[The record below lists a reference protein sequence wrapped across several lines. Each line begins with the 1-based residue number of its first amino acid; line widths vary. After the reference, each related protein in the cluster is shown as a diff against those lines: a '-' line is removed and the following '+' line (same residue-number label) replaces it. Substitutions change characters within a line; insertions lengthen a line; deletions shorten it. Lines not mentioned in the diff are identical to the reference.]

1 MRKAIYGLAGLCIL
15 LVAFALIIPSLV
27 EWNSYKDLINS
38 EVRKATGRS
47 LDIAGDVELSFLPM
61 PHIRATDLR
70 LRNAPSASVANMV
83 TMKELRASIKLL
95 PLLTGNVEIA
105 VVELVEPLIE
115 LERRADGSANWEFIP
130 ATDTA
135 RPVSTPTTHAG
146 SEENGNRRQSKTVN
160 LELLRVIDGTIIYRD
175 VASQSF
181 HRLEN
186 LTVDMSAG
194 SMTGPFTARGGVRF
208 KGIAFTLDAKVGKAL
223 EEKTLPFDVVLGAAG
238 SDTRIVFKG
247 DVSNIATSSPLIFA
261 RLDGKGAN
269 FGSLV
274 EMFSNHKASVS
285 LRKPFT
291 ISASVEA
298 SADKVDI
305 SRVEIVV
312 QNSKIT
318 GGITVRLTETPQ
330 INAAFHSA
338 SLDFDE
344 LFSVV
349 ANVPSRDTSDQ
360 RQVKQQETALA
371 ASADTDLPRVGQ
383 VAIPSNIGGSIT
395 FSIANATFKKGRVK
409 NIRLEAALTDG
420 MLTLN
425 DLSAVLPGETR
436 ARVSGQ
442 LSSPKGVMRFKGR
455 SSIETADLRN
465 IFKWLQVNVDGIP
478 IDRLRRFALSAD
490 IGATS
495 QRMQITNIS
504 GQVDASRMR
513 GDLSINLRERVAFN
527 ASLNVDQI
535 NADAYLR
542 SRSRS
547 ILATAPPV
555 SSDVNAQSNR
565 VLKTP
570 IMGSS
575 SSTATLSAL
584 SNFDADL
591 RLRVGSLSYQGKA
604 IRDVRLDG
612 NLVDGELRLNDASIG
627 SLAGTKVQVAG
638 TLGGLERTPRF
649 KGTVSATSGDL
660 TRLFRL
666 LGIKSFQ
673 QPRRFG
679 RMRFVA
685 STDVTPERVIFN
697 SNLKLAE
704 ARVKLSGNI
713 SGLLDAPVFDLQF
726 YSRHPEVTQAAA
738 LYFGGNY
745 GNNAG
750 PLTVKA
756 DVTGNADV
764 MNIGATAEFTGG
776 ALEVSG
782 KVGGLAKEPNLDLDV
797 ELDQPDFVRFVQL
810 FYPAYKPSDSALG
823 GLKLVAKLS
832 GSGKKIVARHLA
844 GNIGPTQVTGIG
856 TYVHERQ
863 RPSLNLTLQSSTI
876 PLSDF
881 LKAPNN
887 EAIGVRQK
895 LRRKASRQ
903 AETPSSRQWNASANS
918 KIEWSRAKIE
928 TKILGM
934 LDADIDIRARALL
947 YRGYRVDEPKI
958 LASLKNKVLNLR
970 QVTGKMLG
978 GTFGMKAQLDG
989 RQTPILQASVQI
1001 ADARVVNGFFEGD
1014 DLDIE
1019 VGDLSHDLSITTSGQ
1034 SQFEMIRL
1042 LNGNGRL
1049 SVVDGEARGFDLGS
1063 LSRGLK
1069 RANLR
1074 NLVAVGKAGFASI
1087 GRSKTTK
1094 FSSLMAT
1101 IQITNGVISSR
1112 DVLLK
1117 SPFGNV
1123 AASGTVDLP
1132 DWKTKIIADIK
1143 PRKVRE
1149 LPKFRVTLTG
1159 PPDQPNLR
1167 FNFDELTK
1175 NLLSRGVGSFLRKVL
1190 PGTISNS
1197 GARPSVDSRLQSRPP
1212 PTREDPAEE
1221 IIKNIFENLSR

>member
-1 MRKAIYGLAGLCIL
+1 MRKAIYGLTGLCIL

-135 RPVSTPTTHAG
+135 RPVSTPPTLAR
-146 SEENGNRRQSKTVN
+146 SEENGNRRQSKKVN

-194 SMTGPFTARGGVRF
+194 SMTGPFTARGGVSF

-261 RLDGKGAN
+261 RLDGKGTN

-298 SADKVDI
+298 NVDKVDI

-312 QNSKIT
+312 RNSKIT
-318 GGITVRLTETPQ
+318 GGITARLTETPQ

-344 LFSVV
+344 LFSGV
-349 ANVPSRDTSDQ
+349 ANVPSRDTSAQ
-360 RQVKQQETALA
+360 REVKQQETTLA
-371 ASADTDLPRVGQ
+371 ASADTDLPRVDQ

-395 FSIANATFKKGRVK
+395 LSIANATFGQGRVK

-425 DLSAVLPGETR
+425 DLSAVLPGQTR

-490 IGATS
+490 IGTTS

-513 GDLSINLRERVAFN
+513 GDLSINLHERVAFN

-547 ILATAPPV
+547 TLATAPPV
-555 SSDVNAQSNR
+555 SSDVNAPSNR
-565 VLKTP
+565 VSKTP
-570 IMGSS
+570 IMGST
-575 SSTATLSAL
+575 SSTGALSAL

-612 NLVDGELRLNDASIG
+612 NLVNGELRLNDASIG

-660 TRLFRL
+660 TGLFRL

-685 STDVTPERVIFN
+685 STDVTPERVIFD

-704 ARVKLSGNI
+704 ARVKVSGNI

-810 FYPAYKPSDSALG
+810 FYPAYKPSGSALG
-823 GLKLVAKLS
+823 GLKLAAKLN

-844 GNIGPTQVTGIG
+844 GNIGPTQVTGTG
-856 TYVHERQ
+856 KYVHERR

-887 EAIGVRQK
+887 EAVGVRQT
-895 LRRKASRQ
+895 LRRNASRQ

-918 KIEWSRAKIE
+918 EIEWSRAKIE

-978 GTFGMKAQLDG
+978 GTFGMRAQLDG

-1019 VGDLSHDLSITTSGQ
+1019 VGDLSHELSITTSGQ

-1049 SVVDGEARGFDLGS
+1049 SVVDGEARGFDLES

-1074 NLVAVGKAGFASI
+1074 NLVALGKAGFASI

-1123 AASGTVDLP
+1123 AGSGTVDLP
-1132 DWKTKIIADIK
+1132 DWKTNIIADIR

-1175 NLLSRGVGSFLRKVL
+1175 NLLSKGVGSFLRKVL

-1197 GARPSVDSRLQSRPP
+1197 GARPSVDSSLQSRPP
-1212 PTREDPAEE
+1212 PAREDPAEE
-1221 IIKNIFENLSR
+1221 IIKNIFENLRR

>member
-135 RPVSTPTTHAG
+135 RPVSTPTTLAR
-146 SEENGNRRQSKTVN
+146 SEENGNRRQSKAVN

-175 VASQSF
+175 VTSQSF

-186 LTVDMSAG
+186 LTVDMTAG

-223 EEKTLPFDVVLGAAG
+223 EEKMLPFDVVLGAAG

-285 LRKPFT
+285 HRKPFT

-298 SADKVDI
+298 SAEKVDI

-312 QNSKIT
+312 RNSKIT
-318 GGITVRLTETPQ
+318 GGITARLTETPQ

-344 LFSVV
+344 LFSGV

-371 ASADTDLPRVGQ
+371 ASADTDLPRFGQ

-395 FSIANATFKKGRVK
+395 LSIANATFGKGRVK

-425 DLSAVLPGETR
+425 DLSAVLPGQTR

-547 ILATAPPV
+547 TLATAPPV

-570 IMGSS
+570 IMGST
-575 SSTATLSAL
+575 SSTGTLSAL

-660 TRLFRL
+660 TGLFRL
-666 LGIKSFQ
+666 LGIKSFK

-685 STDVTPERVIFN
+685 STDVTPERVIFD
-697 SNLKLAE
+697 SNFKLAG

-726 YSRHPEVTQAAA
+726 YSLHPEVTQAAA

-756 DVTGNADV
+756 DVNGNADV
-764 MNIGATAEFTGG
+764 MNIGATAKFTGG
-776 ALEVSG
+776 ALKVSG
-782 KVGGLAKEPNLDLDV
+782 NVGRLAKEPNLDLNV

-810 FYPAYKPSDSALG
+810 FYPAYNPSDSALG
-823 GLKLVAKLS
+823 GLKLAAKLN

-856 TYVHERQ
+856 RYVHEGR

-903 AETPSSRQWNASANS
+903 AETPSSRQWNASTKS
-918 KIEWSRAKIE
+918 EIEWSRAKIE

-978 GTFGMKAQLDG
+978 GTFGMKARFDG

-1001 ADARVVNGFFEGD
+1001 ADARVVNGFFDDD

-1019 VGDLSHDLSITTSGQ
+1019 VGNLSHDLSITTSGQ

-1074 NLVAVGKAGFASI
+1074 NLVALGKAGFASI

-1132 DWKTKIIADIK
+1132 DWKTNIIADIR

-1159 PPDQPNLR
+1159 PPDHPNLR

-1175 NLLSRGVGSFLRKVL
+1175 NLLSKGVGSFLRKVL

-1197 GARPSVDSRLQSRPP
+1197 GAGPSVDSRLQSRPP
-1212 PTREDPAEE
+1212 PARKDPAEE
-1221 IIKNIFENLSR
+1221 IIKNIFENLRR